1 MTKIQRN
8 LDGVYFRVKRDGE
21 YESICYSDMTAEER
35 DEMAALREKSATLEE
50 QVVWWRSMA
59 NILADQL
66 YYMGEQFGV
75 VIE

>member
-8 LDGVYFRVKRDGE
+8 LDGVYFRVKRDDE

-35 DEMAALREKSATLEE
+35 DEIAALREKSATLEE

-66 YYMGEQFGV
+66 YYMGEQLGV
-75 VIE
+75 VSE